1 MHRAKTRIIRLI
13 GGGTAIVAIVT
24 IAGCALAAWMSLPG
38 RADSAA
44 IEYGIP
50 SRVLALSPTPKG
62 GPPLTTKKVAEGVGV
77 AAKAGVTGDQLFNLW
92 NALEPSPGQID
103 VSNPAGGISYLG
115 GTLGWTLELTIGI
128 LNTSVNVVPSDLQGV
143 AFDDPRMIARFHALL
158 DQIFPIVNSHVEYLS
173 IGNEVDVYLAAHPD
187 DWPQY
192 QAFYADAV
200 AYVHAHAPG
209 VKVGVA
215 TTWSGT
221 SGVSKAE
228 VAELNSPSDVWI
240 ITYYPLGNDFIV
252 DPPGAPLADFPAMVN
267 LAGGKPVVLQEVGYP
282 TSHKLNS
289 SDAMQEEFV
298 RNVFSAWQAQGER
311 IPFLSYVMEHD
322 LNRKYCDEQ
331 SAYYGVPD
339 PDGHF
344 SDYFCTLGLLTVDGG
359 KKPGWKIFLDQ
370 AAALTG
376 APAAAGD

>member
-1 MHRAKTRIIRLI
+1 MVYRAKKHVFRTLC
-13 GGGTAIVAIVT
+13 GGAALVVIST

-38 RADSAA
+38 RADSAVTQ
-44 IEYGIP
+44 YGTP

-62 GPPLTTKKVAEGVGV
+62 GPPLTTKKIAEGVSV

-92 NALEPSPGQID
+92 NALEPSPGQIN

-158 DQIFPIVNSHVEYLS
+158 DQIFPILNSHVEYLS

-187 DWPQY
+187 QWPQY
-192 QAFYADAV
+192 TTFYADAV

-221 SGVSKAE
+221 SGASKTA
-228 VAELNSPSDVWI
+228 VAALNASSDVWI
-240 ITYYPLGNDFIV
+240 ITYYPLGGDFIV
-252 DPPGAPLADFPAMVN
+252 DSPSAPLSDFPAMVN
-267 LAGGKPVVLQEVGYP
+267 LADGKAVVLQEVGYP
-282 TSHKLNS
+282 TSHKLKS
-289 SDAMQEEFV
+289 SDTMQAEFV
-298 RNVFSAWQAQGER
+298 RNVFTAWQAQGDR

-331 SAYYGVPD
+331 SAYYGVSD

-344 SDYFCTLGLLTVDGG
+344 SDYFCTLGLLTVEGEQ
-359 KKPGWKIFLDQ
+359 KPGWKIFVDQ

-376 APAAAGD
+376 ASATAD

>member
-1 MHRAKTRIIRLI
+1 MYRAKTRTLRLL
-13 GGGTAIVAIVT
+13 GGGTAMLAIVT
-24 IAGCALAAWMSLPG
+24 IAGCAFAAWMSLPG

-44 IEYGIP
+44 IQDGTP
-50 SRVLALSPTPKG
+50 ARVLALSPTPKG
-62 GPPLTTKKVAEGVGV
+62 GPPLTTKKIAAGISA

-92 NALEPSPGQID
+92 NALEPSPGRID

-158 DQIFPIVNSHVEYLS
+158 DQIFPILNSHVEYLS

-187 DWPQY
+187 QWPQY
-192 QAFYADAV
+192 DAFYADAV

-209 VKVGVA
+209 VRVGVA
-215 TTWSGT
+215 TTWSGA
-221 SGVSKAE
+221 SGASRTA
-228 VAELNSPSDVWI
+228 VAELNSSSDVWI
-240 ITYYPLGNDFIV
+240 ITYYPLGSDFV
-252 DPPGAPLADFPAMVN
+252 VEPPGAPLSDFPAMVN

-282 TSHKLNS
+282 TSRKLKS
-289 SDAMQEEFV
+289 SAAMQAEFV
-298 RNVFSAWQAQGER
+298 RNVFTAWQSQGER
-311 IPFLSYVMEHD
+311 ILFLSYVMEHD
-322 LNRKYCDEQ
+322 LNRKYCNEQ

-344 SDYFCTLGLLTVDGG
+344 SDYFCTLGLLTVDGR
-359 KKPGWKIFLDQ
+359 KKPGWKIFVDQ

-376 APAAAGD
+376 ASAAAGD